1 MKVWRLI
8 VLEIMHR
15 KLGFGLAVATVA
27 TSVAALVAIAAL
39 LLLLHLCNWSH
50 AQLCRDPR

>member
-27 TSVAALVAIAAL
+27 TSVAALVAIAA
-39 LLLLHLCNWSH
+39 HDEVTT
-50 AQLCRDPR
+50 R